1 MKIDGTKIIEE
12 CNEQMG
18 PFSSTIN
25 AIPSLFNEKSDKF
38 TPNVIPAAI
47 DSILSAI
54 DEQEK
59 TVWNINNS
67 VVNFNI
73 NISSFNP
80 YSSSVNNDKMKI
92 DAEIAIQK
100 KENHEEKTEIKH
112 NTEVKSGIQNDEKPV
127 ETATTLKRKLTV
139 QEQKRNAQEWAIK
152 EFGVNFGKNKN
163 KK

>member
-18 PFSSTIN
+18 PFSS
-25 AIPSLFNEKSDKF
+25 IPSLSNEKSDKF
-38 TPNVIPAAI
+38 SKQLPNASPAF

-59 TVWNINNS
+59 TIWNINNS

-80 YSSSVNNDKMKI
+80 YTSSVNQDEIKV
-92 DAEIAIQK
+92 DAEATIK
-100 KENHEEKTEIKH
+100 KNQYIEEKTNSKTNIEAKI
-112 NTEVKSGIQNDEKPV
+112 GIQNDEKPV
-127 ETATTLKRKLTV
+127 ETATTQKRKLTV

-152 EFGVNFGKNKN
+152 EFGINFGTNKN

>member
-25 AIPSLFNEKSDKF
+25 AIPYLFNEKSE

-47 DSILSAI
+47 DSIMSAI

-80 YSSSVNNDKMKI
+80 YRSSVNNDKMKI
-92 DAEIAIQK
+92 DAEVAIQK
-100 KENHEEKTEIKH
+100 KEYLEEKTKINP

-127 ETATTLKRKLTV
+127 ETTTTHERKLTV
-139 QEQKRNAQEWAIK
+139 QEQKRNAKEWAIK
-152 EFGVNFGKNKN
+152 QFGVNFGKKKN